1 MPDRKWKRCQNVAH
15 HRAVCLMHGG
25 QNLGRMGGGRCHLCP
40 LLSHRCLPPP
50 DMSTLVKSWPYRELY
65 GLIGAPFDG
74 TGPDMSLWWSR
85 GRHASKSQPGL
96 HRFGQAFSFWGAAA
110 TPYHRIPTCK
120 ATTKRGGVVP
130 KVNCRI
136 SGVGGRFEIT

>member
-65 GLIGAPFDG
+65 GLIRAPLRWDRARHVFV
-74 TGPDMSLWWSR
+74 R
-85 GRHASKSQPGL
+85 GVLKHREEEAGMRRSL
-96 HRFGQAFSFWGAAA
+96 HRFGQAFSFGGQPPHAIA
-110 TPYHRIPTCK
+110 YLTCK
-120 ATTKRGGVVP
+120 TTTKRGSVVP

-136 SGVGGRFEIT
+136 

>member
-25 QNLGRMGGGRCHLCP
+25 QNLGRMGGGGRCHLCP

-65 GLIGAPFDG
+65 GLIGAPLRWDRARHVFVVEQREACVEV
-74 TGPDMSLWWSR
+74 TARSPSIWS
-85 GRHASKSQPGL
+85 GILFLGGSGHPVPSHTPPAKQQPKEAASCRRSIVGF
-96 HRFGQAFSFWGAAA
+96 REWAADS
-110 TPYHRIPTCK
+110 R
-120 ATTKRGGVVP
+120 
-130 KVNCRI
+130 
-136 SGVGGRFEIT
+136 